1 MSDDPQA
8 TRRRQLL
15 RQLEATQDKE
25 LSCSE
30 CFEQISD
37 YVDLE
42 LAGEPA
48 AERLPLLSQHLGQ
61 CRVCREEYVVLR
73 DLAALTAAGEQ
84 PPVDDEPK
92 ANA

>member
-1 MSDDPQA
+1 MSQDPMT
-8 TRRRQLL
+8 TRWQQLL
-15 RQLEATQDKE
+15 RQLEDTQAEE

-42 LAGEPA
+42 LAGQPVA
-48 AERLPLLSQHLGQ
+48 VRLPQLRQHLGQ

-73 DLAALTAAGEQ
+73 DLARLTASGDLPLDDLPATGE
-84 PPVDDEPK
+84 
-92 ANA
+92 